1 MSLWNNLLSLL
12 FGEGEQPT
20 KQAKQERSRPDRP
33 RSNRPYRSTARSG
46 PNPGDL
52 VSGRVEY
59 VGDKF
64 AKVASSNLTA
74 VVFLDEMADR
84 FIDSPSEVLQDGQE
98 VDFVLI
104 KHDPKGWK
112 ASISAVTEAKART
125 ALSSLNEGDRLKGK
139 IVDFKDRGVILDSG
153 AFRVWLPIAELDWG
167 WIDHPSEVVALG
179 DEVEVEIIRVE
190 LPEGWLTDKK
200 KTASGSYWK
209 PSGVPAATRVSSNI
223 YRVQ

>member
-52 VSGRVEY
+52 VNGRVEY

-64 AKVASSNLTA
+64 AKVASSNLMA

-104 KHDPKGWK
+104 KNEPRGWV

-125 ALSSLNEGDRLKGK
+125 ALSSLNKGDRTQ
-139 IVDFKDRGVILDSG
+139 RQ
-153 AFRVWLPIAELDWG
+153 
-167 WIDHPSEVVALG
+167 DHRL
-179 DEVEVEIIRVE
+179 
-190 LPEGWLTDKK
+190 
-200 KTASGSYWK
+200 
-209 PSGVPAATRVSSNI
+209 
-223 YRVQ
+223 